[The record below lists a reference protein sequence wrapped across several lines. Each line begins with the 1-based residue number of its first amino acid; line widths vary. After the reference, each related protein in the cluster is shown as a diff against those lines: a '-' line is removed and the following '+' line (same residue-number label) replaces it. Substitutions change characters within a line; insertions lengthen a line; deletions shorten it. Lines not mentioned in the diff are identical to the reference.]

1 MSRGEPPRRGLTPGP
16 SPAPNATKD
25 YANCGGLPSVRPASG
40 GRHGTSPIAWTG
52 TTSFLRTLPRAV
64 FIEVGVASVGGHIY
78 RAVGF
83 AHHRERLAAVGGA
96 AQIIWESNIPQEKA

>member
-1 MSRGEPPRRGLTPGP
+1 
-16 SPAPNATKD
+16 
-25 YANCGGLPSVRPASG
+25 
-40 GRHGTSPIAWTG
+40 
-52 TTSFLRTLPRAV
+52 LRTLPRAV